1 VTDERAAVGVDAALA
16 IASAAIIAWGVVAL
30 GWSPFIVM
38 MLFWFE
44 NVVIGVFNLAKMLVT
59 GVRLGPAGV
68 VGALAV
74 GAFFTVHY
82 GMFTAI
88 HGVFVVM
95 LFGSAELGRGAMDGG
110 LFAPVGAMLHYLL
123 AERVGWLAA
132 IGIVLVHASLFVQWS
147 MRTRELPTALKEL
160 MGAPYGRIVV
170 LHVTLIA
177 SGFLVQALQAPVAGA
192 LLLIGLKLAYDLVT
206 LSRERRTEPDA
217 DAQLRVQRLLV
228 VGRRNLDGRP

>member
-1 VTDERAAVGVDAALA
+1 
-16 IASAAIIAWGVVAL
+16 
-30 GWSPFIVM
+30 
-38 MLFWFE
+38 
-44 NVVIGVFNLAKMLVT
+44 
-59 GVRLGPAGV
+59 
-68 VGALAV
+68 
-74 GAFFTVHY
+74 
-82 GMFTAI
+82 
-88 HGVFVVM
+88 
-95 LFGSAELGRGAMDGG
+95 
-110 LFAPVGAMLHYLL
+110 
-123 AERVGWLAA
+123 
-132 IGIVLVHASLFVQWS
+132 